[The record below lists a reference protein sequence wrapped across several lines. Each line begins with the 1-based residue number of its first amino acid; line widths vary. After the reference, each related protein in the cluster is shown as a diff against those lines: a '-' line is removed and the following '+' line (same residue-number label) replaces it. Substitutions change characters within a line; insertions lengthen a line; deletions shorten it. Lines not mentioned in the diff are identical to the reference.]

1 MRALSTSATVSS
13 SGILSAGTRS
23 GCLVGDAILRY
34 FSSFLTGGWIS
45 TYRINARSHTR
56 ANCAA
61 VTMRPTC
68 RHVNEKLTTSVSRRV
83 FKAMKASV
91 VYTQFVTPQ
100 VRKPATT
107 WGLLKP
113 LYSLPGAGHGLDILT
128 HNLMHAL
135 PTQFK
140 LIRDLAQRLSA
151 ASKIKYQ
158 RVALNV
164 RRWTRL
170 ERAPLPSR
178 DSFKLFDPG
187 LRKESLLPP
196 LPHVP
201 NPCAKI
207 DLSSFDDF
215 GMRSRNIAMS
225 FARSELNECCFISV
239 ESGVVVHNAYNSG
252 SNNYEV

>member
-83 FKAMKASV
+83 FRAMKASV
-91 VYTQFVTPQ
+91 VYTQFVIPQ

-107 WGLLKP
+107 CGLLKP
-113 LYSLPGAGHGLDILT
+113 RYSLLGAGHGLDILT
-128 HNLMHAL
+128 NNLVHAL
-135 PTQFK
+135 PAKFK
-140 LIRDLAQRLSA
+140 LIRNLTQRLSA

-187 LRKESLLPP
+187 LRKESLLPA

-207 DLSSFDDF
+207 DLASFDDF